1 MLDPLSQVMVV
12 QNARYV
18 TCPLWFS
25 FGLKEKKM
33 SVLMEVKKLKRFYF
47 QNMDTPSRLC
57 IIFPPLTPT
66 PHNTPLTIWISL
78 VSFLES
84 QTPLY

>member
-1 MLDPLSQVMVV
+1 
-12 QNARYV
+12 
-18 TCPLWFS
+18 
-25 FGLKEKKM
+25 
-33 SVLMEVKKLKRFYF
+33 MEVKKLKRFYF

-57 IIFPPLTPT
+57 IIFPPLTLP
-66 PHNTPLTIWISL
+66 PAHNTPLTIWISL